1 MKRLLLLS
9 FLLAVLL
16 ISANAQTVS
25 PTPDRNKPVTVS
37 QGFVDDATKAFALV
51 VELRDAL
58 QKEQMASGASA
69 VTKAALQ
76 AQIDALNGLIAIKE
90 RKETVYEQL
99 LTLRDQA
106 FAMYDKIIKI
116 QTEMIDRLTAQLN
129 KPQSAWQKFVRVVEK
144 IVVFAA
150 GAAIGRGL

>member
-1 MKRLLLLS
+1 
-9 FLLAVLL
+9 
-16 ISANAQTVS
+16 
-25 PTPDRNKPVTVS
+25 VTVS

>member
-25 PTPDRNKPVTVS
+25 PTPDRNKPV
-37 QGFVDDATKAFALV
+37 
-51 VELRDAL
+51 
-58 QKEQMASGASA
+58 
-69 VTKAALQ
+69 
-76 AQIDALNGLIAIKE
+76 
-90 RKETVYEQL
+90 KETVYEQL